1 MPERDA
7 SFKPGKLRRQNAA
20 LSASRPGLTR
30 PSTFVHEPKDVDGRV
45 KPGQDGIGEGLDV
58 PRRLQRIV
66 SPDNLTQFFF
76 T

>member
-20 LSASRPGLTR
+20 LSASR